1 MTKISWTCPRCA
13 MWHSIPA
20 IDLPMSLAG
29 LPLLICRRCEYDA
42 TEEMA
47 PDEPVTHMQS
57 ITYRLKP

>member
-1 MTKISWTCPRCA
+1 